1 MLIVVA
7 GSIGAGKSTVAAAL
21 ADALE
26 IPLVSVDDDKRAEGA
41 RTPGFDAWV
50 ASGRPFPD
58 EFRSKAFDR
67 TLGRLAALVTESA
80 HAVVEETFHRK
91 AIRDP
96 FFDSGGTLMGGFIL
110 VEVVAAEAVVLE
122 RLQARATAEADHLAG
137 VSMYEA
143 FRSVSDPQDRTD
155 FVFHNDGDF
164 GTEFERC
171 EGFLRRRLDV
181 GSTDLSGVVDEP

>member
-26 IPLVSVDDDKRAEGA
+26 IPLVSVDDDKRAVGA
-41 RTPGFDAWV
+41 ETPGFEAWV

-67 TLGRLAALVTESA
+67 TLGRLAELVNESA

-91 AIRDP
+91 AIRDLL
-96 FFDSGGTLMGGFIL
+96 FDSGGTLMGGFVL

-137 VSMYEA
+137 VTMYEA
-143 FRSVSDPQDRTD
+143 FRSVSDPQDRAD

-164 GTEFERC
+164 AAELERC
-171 EGFLRRRLDV
+171 ERFLRQRVDA
-181 GSTDLSGVVDEP
+181 GSTDSSGVVGES